1 MIQHWWK
8 IDKYFSFA
16 KWNLRQN
23 SFTNLR
29 HFLTFPLFVFIENN
43 LTSRQSKQ
51 ESQDWESQQ
60 FTLIRVWGSRVST
73 FPIVYSLKRPISYC
87 CRICTILRMIFK
99 ISLFVEALYRPL
111 FTKYAHCKP
120 LFTFQNN
127 T

>member
-16 KWNLRQN
+16 KSNLHEN
-23 SFTNLR
+23 SFMNLR
-29 HFLTFPLFVFIENN
+29 HFITFPLFAFIENN
-43 LTSRQSKQ
+43 LTSQQSKQ

-60 FTLIRVWGSRVST
+60 FTLICVWGSRVWTS
-73 FPIVYSLKRPISYC
+73 PIVYSLKRPINYC

-99 ISLFVEALYRPL
+99 KSLFVEALCRPL

-120 LFTFQNN
+120 LFAFQKNA
-127 T
+127 